1 MAEIQNNT
9 MSAEDVKK
17 TDADKGLV
25 KPVLHQTTNPEIA
38 PNIPATGA
46 MGTSGGR
53 SGDVIPGTAA
63 KGTVPTNSRGAQ
75 TDSGNSERLGVR
87 HAREEENAAQRAK
100 WQEENVVEPVK
111 SVGDYNETDGVQ
123 KDKLFG
129 ERARPVVV
137 QPVVVQKDR
146 T

>member
-17 TDADKGLV
+17 TDADKGVV
-25 KPVLHQTTNPEIA
+25 KPVMHQITNPEIA

-53 SGDVIPGTAA
+53 SGEVIPGTAA
-63 KGTVPTNSRGAQ
+63 KGIVPTNSRGAQ

-87 HAREEENAAQRAK
+87 QAREKENAAHRAK
-100 WQEENVVEPVK
+100 WQEENVAEPVK
-111 SVGDYNETDGVQ
+111 SVGDYVETNVVRKDRSLVQ
-123 KDKLFG
+123 
-129 ERARPVVV
+129 PV

-146 T
+146 V